1 MKFLIC
7 VHPEKFRNWYFAE
20 LGQRF
25 SNLFFQNG
33 IYLSK
38 IDFGFEAWK
47 YHSSE
52 WNFELWIFGRK
63 ILWKISKNEF
73 WAILNFEN
81 LKFFI
86 FLSKLWNWK
95 TIFWRGLHSSI
106 EWIVKRFTTNYIK
119 LERIIVRFFDF
130 PYDTLM
136 VLFWFWFVFFFPF
149 HSPKVKFYKLSGSVL
164 SWSLELGIVRQSW
177 A

>member
-1 MKFLIC
+1 MCPPRKIQKLII
-7 VHPEKFRNWYFAE
+7 AE

-52 WNFELWIFGRK
+52 WNFEVWIFWRTK
-63 ILWKISKNEF
+63 FVE
-73 WAILNFEN
+73 NFR
-81 LKFFI
+81 
-86 FLSKLWNWK
+86 FLSKNCKLK
-95 TIFWRGLHSSI
+95 TTFWRGLHSSI

-149 HSPKVKFYKLSGSVL
+149 HSPKMKFYKLSGSVL
-164 SWSLELGIVRQSW
+164 SWPLELGIVGQSW